1 MQRIT
6 TSLKKTDLFKE
17 KQLPFKHEKMQPSAA
32 TLDTILQ
39 FASSY
44 RVQQLGKNQ
53 FVELFLN

>member
-6 TSLKKTDLFKE
+6 TSLKKTDLLFEE
-17 KQLPFKHEKMQPSAA
+17 KWFQNHQKMQPKAA
-32 TLDTILQ
+32 SLQRILQ

-44 RVQQLGKNQ
+44 KAEKIAENQ